1 MTTKYIK
8 ETNKIN
14 ALESKIESM
23 AQMIKVRDKR
33 IEDDLAKINSQSSM
47 FDEVYKENA
56 ELKIIIKYLE
66 QKIQKEKN

>member
-33 IEDDLAKINSQSSM
+33 IEDDLAKINSLSSM

>member
-23 AQMIKVRDKR
+23 AQLIKVRDKR
-33 IEDDLAKINSQSSM
+33 IEDDLAKINSLSSM

>member
-14 ALESKIESM
+14 ELESKIESLKHM
-23 AQMIKVRDKR
+23 VKVRDKR
-33 IEDDLAKINSQSSM
+33 IADDTESFDSLSSM
-47 FDEVYKENA
+47 FDESYKEKA

-66 QKIQKEKN
+66 QKIEKENN

>member
-14 ALESKIESM
+14 ELESKIESLKHM
-23 AQMIKVRDKR
+23 VKVRDKR
-33 IEDDLAKINSQSSM
+33 IADDTESFDSLSSM
-47 FDEVYKENA
+47 FDESYKEKA

-66 QKIQKEKN
+66 QKIEKEIN

>member
-14 ALESKIESM
+14 ALESKIESLEH
-23 AQMIKVRDKR
+23 MIKVRDKR
-33 IEDDLAKINSQSSM
+33 IADETESFNSLSNLFKLSN
-47 FDEVYKENA
+47 KENS

-66 QKIQKEKN
+66 QKIEKGNN